1 MGRGLLQF
9 IIHGKNFRR
18 DFRKQIKTLIVVG
31 AGFTIA
37 FTWRQTL
44 FDISQKI
51 VQFITNIKSSSV
63 LSLATSIF
71 TTLISILFVLV
82 VLYFLKD
89 NSDDY

>member
-1 MGRGLLQF
+1 MGRGLLGF
-9 IIHGKNFRR
+9 IIHGRSFRK
-18 DFRKQIKTLIVVG
+18 DFRNQIKTLVVVG

-51 VQFITNIKSSSV
+51 VQFITNIKSSAV

-71 TTLISILFVLV
+71 TTLISVAFVLLV
-82 VLYFLKD
+82 VYLLKEQPD
-89 NSDDY
+89 GY